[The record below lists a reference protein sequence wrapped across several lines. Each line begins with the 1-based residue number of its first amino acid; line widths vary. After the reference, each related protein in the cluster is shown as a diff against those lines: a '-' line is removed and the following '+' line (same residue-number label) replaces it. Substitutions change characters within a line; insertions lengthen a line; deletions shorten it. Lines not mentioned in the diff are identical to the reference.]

1 MVILQSYLSSKIIFA
16 ANHLRMRYFLFA
28 LLLGLFMTAS
38 AQQTQVFSK
47 NGYKLT
53 FTNYD
58 ATLDTAEQQR
68 LIHTFFTVY
77 PELAKA
83 YNKKTLKEVKMV
95 IDTTYQG
102 VAETDNGKVTI
113 SSAWLHKRPEDIDVV
128 THEVMHIVQDYGQS
142 VGPGWLTEGI
152 ADYARYKFGVNN
164 PAAKWTLPDF
174 NSTQNY
180 GNAYRVT
187 ARFLVWIEEKVK
199 PGLVK
204 NFNTQLRRHTFTD
217 NSWMAATGKTLDELW
232 KAYEKDPVI

>member
-1 MVILQSYLSSKIIFA
+1 
-16 ANHLRMRYFLFA
+16 MRYCFFI
-28 LLLGLFMTAS
+28 LLAGLFMTTS

-68 LIHTFFTVY
+68 LINTFFTVY

-95 IDTTYQG
+95 IDTTYKG

-128 THEVMHIVQDYGQS
+128 THEVMHIVQDYGES
-142 VGPGWLTEGI
+142 TGPGWLTEGI

-174 NSTQNY
+174 KSTQSY
-180 GNAYRVT
+180 DNAYRVT

-204 NFNTQLRRHTFTD
+204 NFNTQLRKHTFTD
-217 NSWMAATGKTLDELW
+217 NSWKAATGKTLDELW
-232 KAYEKDPVI
+232 KAYTENPVI

>member
-1 MVILQSYLSSKIIFA
+1 
-16 ANHLRMRYFLFA
+16 MRYFLFT
-28 LLLGLFMTAS
+28 LLASLFMTAS

-58 ATLDTAEQQR
+58 ATLDTAEQQG
-68 LIHTFFTVY
+68 LINTFFTVY

-95 IDTTYQG
+95 IDTTYKG

-128 THEVMHIVQDYGQS
+128 THEVMHIVQDYGES

-164 PAAKWTLPDF
+164 PAAKWALPDF
-174 NSTQNY
+174 KSTQNY
-180 GNAYRVT
+180 DNAYRVT

-204 NFNTQLRRHTFTD
+204 NFNTQLRKHTFTD
-217 NSWMAATGKTLDELW
+217 NSWKVATGKTLDELW
-232 KAYEKDPVI
+232 KAYTGKPVI